1 MDIINVAK
9 LLQTYKTITKI
20 MEYEGLTMDN
30 SFRRVQSWLSN
41 KICDQLK
48 DDDII
53 SDEQVVK
60 IVKQ

>member
-1 MDIINVAK
+1 MNINVAQ

-20 MEYEGLTMDN
+20 MEDEGLTMDN
-30 SFRRVQSWLSN
+30 SFRRVQCWLSN
-41 KICDQLK
+41 TICNSLTDG
-48 DDDII
+48 DII